1 MVGFTSLSFF
11 LLRVSLRKSVETP
24 TASWTLSL
32 RRDFWDFSSQ
42 GISTHCKFKFKTSY
56 FLLLNTTALSWFRV
70 WLLLHARFLLFDFAT
85 WLRYGTITAEFTF
98 SLSYCFKRWHTNDV
112 KWWRYETVKGAWW
125 RHQLRL
131 SYYFHGVGYNGLP
144 FLPPQAG
151 KIVF

>member
-1 MVGFTSLSFF
+1 MNAFLAEGFLG
-11 LLRVSLRKSVETP
+11 LQLP
-24 TASWTLSL
+24 G
-32 RRDFWDFSSQ
+32 DFDPRE
-42 GISTHCKFKFKTSY
+42 FKFKTSY

-70 WLLLHARFLLFDFAT
+70 WLLLHARFLLFGFAA

-144 FLPPQAG
+144 FLLPLSFS
-151 KIVF
+151 VFLFKSALLWLLN